1 MSNNNEATISAI
13 YRYPVKGL
21 TPEPLQQVAISA
33 GETLPFDRAYAI
45 ENGKGR
51 FDPQDPRHLPKV
63 NFLMLMR
70 NERMATLTT
79 RFDSDTHQ
87 LSIERD
93 GKTVV
98 RGQLNTGPGRAIIT
112 QFLSAYF
119 ADDLRGAPRIVSAP
133 DHSFSDVAEKC
144 LHIINLASVRD
155 LERVAGA
162 PLNPLRFR
170 PNVIVDTGT
179 PWQELDWIGKTL
191 KSGDVELEALTR
203 TRRCAAINVDPDT
216 GQRNMDLLAHLARN
230 WSHTD
235 FGIYAKVTTAGD
247 LAINV
252 PLTCVGETAKSHAS
266 VPAARAGS
274 D

>member
-1 MSNNNEATISAI
+1 MSVKNAATISAI

-21 TPEPLQQVAISA
+21 SPEPLQQVTLSV
-33 GETLPFDRAYAI
+33 GEALPFDRAYAI

-51 FDPQDPRHLPKV
+51 FDPLDPRHLHKL

-79 RFDSDTHQ
+79 RFDAATHQ

-93 GKTVV
+93 NKVV
-98 RGQLNTGPGRAIIT
+98 ARGQLNTGPGRAIIT

-119 ADDLRGAPRIVSAP
+119 SDDLRGAPQIVSAP

-144 LHIINLASVRD
+144 VHIVNLASLRD

-170 PNVIVDTGT
+170 PNLVIDTGT
-179 PWQELDWIGKTL
+179 PWQELAWVGGTL
-191 KSGDVELEALTR
+191 GSGDVELHVLKR
-203 TRRCAAINVDPDT
+203 TQRCAAINVDPET
-216 GQRNMDLLAHLARN
+216 GQRDMDLLVHLARN

-235 FGIYAKVTTAGD
+235 FGIYAQVTNAGT
-247 LAINV
+247 LATNTPIN
-252 PLTCVGETAKSHAS
+252 CIGS
-266 VPAARAGS
+266 RA
-274 D
+274 